1 MHARGLRQGDPISSM
16 LFVLVMEVLNSLIKK
31 ANRRAALSPLPDQ
44 VVVHRASLYADD
56 LVVLLS
62 PRTDD
67 LQCLA

>member
-1 MHARGLRQGDPISSM
+1 M

-31 ANRRAALSPLPDQ
+31 ADHCAALALLPGQ

-62 PRTDD
+62 PRTED
-67 LQCLA
+67 LQCLTQV